1 MNGVGR
7 ILAPI
12 EAALAAVEET
22 MARRNNPGLEVL
34 AGGKRLRPALLLFA
48 AGAAGHGEHGRTRT
62 NTDGHGQAMADAVL
76 LAAAVEMVHTAS
88 LIHDDVIDE
97 SSERRKGA
105 ALHKVIGTRA
115 AIILA
120 DYLFVQGL
128 ALLESVKRTS
138 LVPEVVREVLVMCE
152 GQWLEMKVAA
162 GATCTERQYHEVIE
176 KKTAALFAFCCRA
189 GGRLRGA
196 DAAELAALDE
206 FGRNFGFVFQLLDD
220 AEDMGEGERK
230 KGSKRV
236 RAEQNSIERAIA
248 QCGGRRYLRRS
259 ALEFARRAR
268 TAARKIANPVARR
281 GMIRLLESVAEG

>member
-1 MNGVGR
+1 MSAVGR

-22 MARRNNPGLEVL
+22 MARRNNPGLEVI

-48 AGAAGHGEHGRTRT
+48 ARSGGKARSAER
-62 NTDGHGQAMADAVL
+62 DAVL
-76 LAAAVEMVHTAS
+76 LAATVEMVHTAS

-97 SSERRKGA
+97 SNERRKGA

-128 ALLESVKRTS
+128 ALLESVERAG
-138 LVPEVVREVLVMCE
+138 LVSEVVREVRTMCE
-152 GQWLEMKVAA
+152 GQWLEIKVAA
-162 GATCTERQYHEVIE
+162 GANCIERQYHEVIE

-220 AEDMGEGERK
+220 AEDMEPTEPTRR
-230 KGSKRV
+230 SKSE
-236 RAEQNSIERAIA
+236 AAQSAKLDSIERAIERR
-248 QCGGRRYLRRS
+248 GGRRYLRRA
-259 ALEFARRAR
+259 ALGFARRAR
-268 TAARKIANPVARR
+268 TAARGIVDPVARR
-281 GMIRLLESVAEG
+281 GMTRLLSFVMMEV

>member
-1 MNGVGR
+1 MNDVGR

-12 EAALAAVEET
+12 EAGLVAVEET
-22 MARRNNPGLEVL
+22 MARRNNPGLDVL

-48 AGAAGHGEHGRTRT
+48 ARSDGAGPSVER
-62 NTDGHGQAMADAVL
+62 DAVL
-76 LAAAVEMVHTAS
+76 LAATVEMVHTAS

-97 SSERRKGA
+97 SNERRKGA

-128 ALLESVKRTS
+128 ALLESVERTG
-138 LVPEVVREVLVMCE
+138 LVPDVVREVRTMCE

-162 GATCTERQYHEVIE
+162 GTNCTERQYHEVIE
-176 KKTAALFAFCCRA
+176 RKTAALFAFCCRA

-220 AEDMGEGERK
+220 AEDMEKGKGEM
-230 KGSKRV
+230 
-236 RAEQNSIERAIA
+236 ANDSIGRLIA
-248 QCGGRRYLRRS
+248 RRGGRRYLRRT
-259 ALEFARRAR
+259 ARGFGRRAR
-268 TAARKIANPVARR
+268 TAARGVNDPVARR
-281 GMIRLLESVAEG
+281 GMTRLLSFVMEV

>member
-1 MNGVGR
+1 MNGVGP

-12 EAALAAVEET
+12 ESALAAVEET
-22 MARRNNPGLEVL
+22 MARRNNPGLAVL

-48 AGAAGHGEHGRTRT
+48 ARSGSGKRSVEH
-62 NTDGHGQAMADAVL
+62 DAVL
-76 LAAAVEMVHTAS
+76 LAATVEMVHTAS

-97 SSERRKGA
+97 SNERRKGA
-105 ALHKVIGTRA
+105 ALHRVIGTRA

-128 ALLESVKRTS
+128 ALLESVKQTG
-138 LVPEVVREVLVMCE
+138 LVPEVVREVGTMCE

-162 GATCTERQYHEVIE
+162 GANCTERQYYEVIE

-220 AEDMGEGERK
+220 AEDMEPVE
-230 KGSKRV
+230 SVKRSNSRTV
-236 RAEQNSIERAIA
+236 QREKLDSIERAVSRR
-248 QCGGRRYLRRS
+248 GGCEYLRRT
-259 ALEFARRAR
+259 AMGFARRAR
-268 TAARKIANPVARR
+268 TAARGIADPVARR
-281 GMIRLLESVAEG
+281 GMTRLLSFVMEV